1 MNWIMT
7 IETTE
12 DYRKALQKSKFLA
25 GKFPYKSEH
34 EWFCILT
41 QIKYIKDLIE

>member
-1 MNWIMT
+1 MK

-12 DYRKALQKSKFLA
+12 DYRMTKIKSKLLS
-25 GKFPYKSEH
+25 GKFSYKSEH

-41 QIKYIKDLIE
+41 QIKYIEDLIE